1 MSAVMT
7 QLMTA
12 EEFALLPNP
21 EDGSKQELVRGEV
34 IDMSRTPAEHGIVQ
48 FKIAWL
54 LMNVVVPNKL
64 GWVLG
69 ESGVVV
75 ESDPDTLRGPDVT
88 FCSKRNF
95 PNRPKGYL
103 KGVPVDLVVEVLSPN
118 DRRADV
124 REKIEEYIS
133 AGVPLVWLV
142 DPDAETVM
150 VYSGTMRGVEYGP
163 KDTIDGGEIIPG
175 FSSKVAEFFS

>member
-1 MSAVMT
+1 MSAVMS
-7 QLMTA
+7 QLITA
-12 EEFALLPNP
+12 EEFALLPEP
-21 EDGSKQELVRGEV
+21 ADGSKQELVKGEV
-34 IDMSRTPAEHGIVQ
+34 IDMSRSQAEHGLVQ

-54 LMNVVVPNKL
+54 LMNVVVPNQL

-75 ESDPDTLRGPDVT
+75 ESDPDTLRGPDVF

-95 PNRPKGYL
+95 PERPKGYL

-124 REKIEEYIS
+124 REKIGESIA

-142 DPDAETVM
+142 DPETQTVM

-163 KDTIDGGEIIPG
+163 TDTIDAGTVIPG

>member
-7 QLMTA
+7 HLITA
-12 EEFALLPNP
+12 EEFARMP
-21 EDGSKQELVRGEV
+21 EPADGSKQELVKGEV
-34 IDMSRTPAEHGIVQ
+34 IDMSRTQAEHGIVQ

-75 ESDPDTLRGPDVT
+75 ESDPDTLRRPDVF
-88 FCSKRNF
+88 FCSRRSF
-95 PNRPKGYL
+95 PNRPTGYL
-103 KGVPVDLVVEVLSPN
+103 KNVPVDLVVEVLSPN
-118 DRRADV
+118 DRRSEV
-124 REKIEEYIS
+124 REKIGEYIA
-133 AGVPLVWLV
+133 AGVPIVWLV

-163 KDTIDGGEIIPG
+163 TDTIDAGEIIPG
-175 FSSKVAEFFS
+175 FSSKVADFFS